1 VKILLLQKEGVD
13 LYSALLLSETSRRAL
28 RFYHPERIPAGISV
42 RISTLGSGLSLVADL
57 RWYVRRYMR
66 EVFFEVSPG
75 IYCTHEL
82 AKDVYYDRSAIL
94 QSPWPFRRIIE
105 IRDNEIIEDRAMT
118 AKEEKKPSDDD
129 TVTGLEIWCSAEEFE
144 DL

>member
-1 VKILLLQKEGVD
+1 MLQKEGVD

-28 RFYHPERIPAGISV
+28 RFYHPERIPAGIAV
-42 RISTLGSGLSLVADL
+42 RISTLGSALSLVADL

-82 AKDVYYDRSAIL
+82 AKEVYYDRSVIL
-94 QSPWPFRRIIE
+94 QPPWPYRRIIE
-105 IRDNEIIEDRAMT
+105 IRDNAIIEDRAMT
-118 AKEEKKPSDDD
+118 AKEEKKPSADD
-129 TVTGLEIWCSAEEFE
+129 TIAGIEIWCSAEEFE

>member
-1 VKILLLQKEGVD
+1 VRILLLQKEGVD

-28 RFYHPERIPAGISV
+28 RFYHPERIPGGIAV
-42 RISTLGSGLSLVADL
+42 RISTLGSALSLVADL

-82 AKDVYYDRSAIL
+82 AQQAYYDRSVIL
-94 QSPWPFRRIIE
+94 QPPWPFRRFIE
-105 IRDNEIIEDRAMT
+105 IQDGEIIEDRVMNT
-118 AKEEKKPSDDD
+118 GEEKAAASDAP
-129 TVTGLEIWCSAEEFE
+129 GSGMEIWCSAKEFE
-144 DL
+144 EL